1 MPVYEFICNACHH
14 AFSHILKISE
24 YEKEKFT
31 CPKCKSRNVK
41 RKISSFQAITT
52 KKS

>member
-1 MPVYEFICNACHH
+1 MPIYEFICKDCNH

-24 YEKEKFT
+24 YEKQEFS
-31 CPKCKSRNVK
+31 CPKCKSKNVK
-41 RKISSFQAITT
+41 RKLSSFQAITT